1 MICREY
7 VFFWGVLE
15 ADPRMI
21 SDSWK
26 NWRFNTWIGWFN
38 SYMYIQHPY
47 HPWLRYTITFIN
59 HIITLKS
66 ISSLLF
72 WSVSGLPDLHEVQR
86 LATNVARR
94 DDLFHHVVVKMYHT
108 KMVLPHHQQD
118 KVVGWCGKLV
128 IMIIKPSQMI
138 KHIGYGP
145 TIAWNDEGLSEK

>member
-1 MICREY
+1 MFFFGGFLKQIRE
-7 VFFWGVLE
+7 WSPIAE
-15 ADPRMI
+15 
-21 SDSWK
+21 K

-38 SYMYIQHPY
+38 LYMYIQHPY

-128 IMIIKPSQMI
+128 IMIITPSQMI